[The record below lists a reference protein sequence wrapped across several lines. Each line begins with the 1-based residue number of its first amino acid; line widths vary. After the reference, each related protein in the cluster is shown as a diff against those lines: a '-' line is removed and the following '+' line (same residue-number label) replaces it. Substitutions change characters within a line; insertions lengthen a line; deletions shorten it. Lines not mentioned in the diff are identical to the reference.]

1 MSSNEEGNMSDYDQ
15 LEFRHLK
22 YILAVAETRSFSA
35 GAVLAHTTQS
45 NISTQ
50 IAHLEGILDIE
61 IFTRGREGVVPTP
74 YGEVLV
80 ACAKDLL
87 QVRQDVLDMLRA
99 LRTGEITPL
108 RLGYSSL
115 VGKGTLHSV
124 IETTHGLFPHC
135 EILSEGDEIESLEQ
149 RVSADELDGALV
161 TLPIEHQSALMTCIV
176 AREKL
181 CVCMRSDDPLAEHEA
196 IPAHLLNNRVSIFQ
210 FPLVH
215 RPAYRK
221 MLELLSAVGITPK
234 ENKPTTNVEHI
245 QWMVQQGKCLAF
257 FRSGTRLMPGLILK
271 PIHGADWTLD
281 TALVLK
287 PSSQHPALAL
297 LLRELRKRAR
307 DIGSLWAP
315 TKPDS
320 VRSTQQRKGPKSVRG
335 KGNGALPLFEAS

>member
-1 MSSNEEGNMSDYDQ
+1 
-15 LEFRHLK
+15 
-22 YILAVAETRSFSA
+22 
-35 GAVLAHTTQS
+35 
-45 NISTQ
+45 
-50 IAHLEGILDIE
+50 
-61 IFTRGREGVVPTP
+61 
-74 YGEVLV
+74 
-80 ACAKDLL
+80 
-87 QVRQDVLDMLRA
+87 
-99 LRTGEITPL
+99 
-108 RLGYSSL
+108 
-115 VGKGTLHSV
+115 
-124 IETTHGLFPHC
+124 
-135 EILSEGDEIESLEQ
+135 
-149 RVSADELDGALV
+149 
-161 TLPIEHQSALMTCIV
+161 
-176 AREKL
+176 
-181 CVCMRSDDPLAEHEA
+181 
-196 IPAHLLNNRVSIFQ
+196 
-210 FPLVH
+210 
-215 RPAYRK
+215 
-221 MLELLSAVGITPK
+221 LELLSAVGITPK